1 MSTFFFA
8 ILAGLVWMGLTADLG
23 WGAFAFGAVV
33 ALTLGRFS
41 GPRAHRR
48 FGPLRALLLVGLGL
62 RLLVVFLWD
71 LLLANLEQLRIV
83 LAPRI
88 DIQPGWI
95 RFRSELE
102 TPAMRALL
110 GAMLSLTPGSVTYE
124 DISSEEGCFIC
135 LHVLDL
141 RDEEQFV
148 ARIRRRFEAPL
159 HAMEVL

>member
-1 MSTFFFA
+1 MSTFFVA
-8 ILAGLVWMGLTADLG
+8 ILGGLAWMGLTANMRP
-23 WGAFAFGAVV
+23 GAFGFGALV
-33 ALTLGRFS
+33 AFVAWRALGA
-41 GPRAHRR
+41 RAHRP
-48 FGPLRALLLVGLGL
+48 FGPLRALHLVWLGL
-62 RLLVVFLWD
+62 RLFFVFLWD

-88 DIQPGWI
+88 DVRPGWI

-124 DISSEEGCFIC
+124 DLSSEEGCFIC

-141 RDEEQFV
+141 RDEEKLV
-148 ARIRRRFEAPL
+148 DHIRRRFEAPL
-159 HAMEVL
+159 HEMERL